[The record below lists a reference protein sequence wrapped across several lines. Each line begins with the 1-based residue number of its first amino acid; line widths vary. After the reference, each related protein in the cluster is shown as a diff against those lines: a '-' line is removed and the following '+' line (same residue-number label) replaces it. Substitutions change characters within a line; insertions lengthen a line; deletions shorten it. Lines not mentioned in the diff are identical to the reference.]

1 MVVPNLST
9 VLVITISFGGISP
22 KFQKFQLFWD
32 RKKKLNL
39 TIGLMD
45 QRPRKISK
53 EKYLVVLYN
62 HYNRAFIVNILLK
75 GSYLLLFMFHILQ
88 LNKWIATNHAN
99 HLFRSKKLE
108 IIILVNTVKKSVKFH
123 QNFANF
129 GNFCSLNFFG
139 NFGGDGIRN

>member
-1 MVVPNLST
+1 MVE
-9 VLVITISFGGISP
+9 ISP
-22 KFQKFQLFWD
+22 KFQEFQLFWD

-88 LNKWIATNHAN
+88 LNK
-99 HLFRSKKLE
+99 
-108 IIILVNTVKKSVKFH
+108 
-123 QNFANF
+123 
-129 GNFCSLNFFG
+129 
-139 NFGGDGIRN
+139 